1 VDELV
6 IYMAPKLLGSNG
18 RGIADLPGLERLA
31 DHLALTITEVRKLGV
46 DVRITAKVQGRK

>member
-1 VDELV
+1 V

-31 DHLALTITEVRKLGV
+31 NHLALTITEVRKLGV
-46 DVRITAKVQGRK
+46 DVRIIAKVQGKE